1 MLAGQ
6 VIEVHA
12 KHLRVVQQVY
22 DGVESVGDSKQVSV
36 EFRTVGLVDFDSF
49 EQRLGA
55 RIVFQEAAAEAAIV
69 ASFAALA

>member
-22 DGVESVGDSKQVSV
+22 DGVESVGDAKQVSV

>member
-1 MLAGQ
+1 MLASQ

>member
-1 MLAGQ
+1 MLASQ

-22 DGVESVGDSKQVSV
+22 DGVESVGDAKQVSV